1 MTLHPGGFG
10 ISMDRA
16 DERRLLVLALGMYML
31 LIEGFELREPVQAEG
46 GKQVPGSRS
55 RKCWS
60 IP

>member
-1 MTLHPGGFG
+1 
-10 ISMDRA
+10 
-16 DERRLLVLALGMYML
+16 ML